1 MIIFQKG
8 VSILELTIENVSKN
22 YGDKK
27 ALKDFSTT
35 LTPGVYGLLGPNG
48 SGKTTL
54 MRIVVDILK
63 PSNGRV
69 LLNGCD
75 IKNMGNNYRDIL
87 GYLPQNFGV
96 YKNFTAERF
105 LMYIAAL
112 KGLNKEQ
119 AKEKVNEL
127 LDLVN
132 LKDVNR
138 KKLGG
143 FSGGMKRR
151 IGIAQ
156 ALLNDPKILVLD
168 EPTAGLDPK
177 ERIRFRNL
185 ISKISK
191 DKIVILSTHIV
202 SDIEYAAKEVVL
214 IKEGNLIL
222 KDNPNNILKT
232 IKNQVWSVKVDEN
245 ELLNLQQIYKVE
257 NITRTMDDIEIRILS
272 NKKPLPNAKEEIP
285 RFEDVYLYYFDDIPS
300 ENTEEGRDLI

>member
-1 MIIFQKG
+1 MIIFQRG
-8 VSILELTIENVSKN
+8 VDILELTIEKISKN
-22 YGDKK
+22 YDDKF

-35 LTPGVYGLLGPNG
+35 LNPGVYGLLGPNG
-48 SGKTTL
+48 AGKTTL

-63 PSNGRV
+63 PSSGRV
-69 LLNGCD
+69 LLNGQD
-75 IKNMGNNYRDIL
+75 IKTMGNSYRDIL
-87 GYLPQNFGV
+87 GYLPQNLGV

-112 KGLNKEQ
+112 KGLDRKE
-119 AKEKVNEL
+119 AKEKVVEML
-127 LDLVN
+127 ELVN
-132 LKDVNR
+132 LKDVNK

-143 FSGGMKRR
+143 FSGGMKQRV
-151 IGIAQ
+151 GIAQ

-202 SDIEYAAKEVVL
+202 SDIEYAAKEVML
-214 IKEGNLIL
+214 IKEGKLIL

-232 IKNQVWSVKVDEN
+232 LEKQVWSAKVDEN
-245 ELLNLQQIYKVE
+245 ELSILQQNYKVG
-257 NITRTMDDIEIRILS
+257 NITRTMDSIEIRIVS
-272 NKKPLPNAKEEIP
+272 DKKPLPNAKEEIP

-300 ENTEEGRDLI
+300 ENTEEGRNLI